1 MKMKIRNERELVRN
15 ATSENDSTA
24 RVAALEIIKSGVAAV
39 NPHEAVRRH
48 VKRVGNRLVVH
59 GKEYNLDKFEN
70 VAIVGGGKASG
81 AMAETLEEILGEYL
95 TTGFVNVLKKNKAVV
110 KTKKVKLNYA
120 GHPMPDEKGLKG
132 SKLMVEFCRSMGKKG
147 LIFFLI
153 SGGGSALL
161 PYPADG
167 ISLEDKQNVTDAL
180 LMSGATINEINA
192 VRKHLSLIKGGQ
204 FLRYVNSSEVI
215 SLIISDVVGDPL
227 DVIASGPT
235 APDPTTYLDAVS
247 ILKRHKLWTAIPE
260 NVRSHLQKGV
270 KGDIPETPKAGDQIF
285 RKVNN
290 MIVGSNRVATTASY
304 EKAKQ
309 LGYNA
314 LFLSSY
320 LEGESRH
327 VGTALASLLQEID
340 ASDNPVPKPAAIIA
354 GGETTV
360 TVAGTGKGGRNQELV
375 LSASMKISGLS
386 GVAIISIGTDGI
398 DGPTDAAGAIA
409 DGKTLLR
416 ASDMNLD
423 ALRFLD
429 QNNAYQ
435 FFKNL
440 KDLIITGP
448 TGTNVNDL
456 TVLVAT

>member
-1 MKMKIRNERELVRN
+1 MRIRNEKELIHN
-15 ATSENDSTA
+15 ATSESDSTA
-24 RVAALEIIKSGVAAV
+24 RAAALEIIKSGVEAV
-39 NPHEAVRRH
+39 DPYKAVRRH
-48 VKRVGNRLVVH
+48 VKRVGNRLIVQ
-59 GKEYNLDKFEN
+59 GKEYNLDRFESI
-70 VAIVGGGKASG
+70 AIVGGGKASG

-95 TTGFVNVLKKNKAVV
+95 ATGLVNVLKGTRRVV
-110 KTKKVKLNYA
+110 KTEKVKLNEA
-120 GHPMPDEKGLKG
+120 GHPLPDEEGLKG
-132 SKLMVEFCRSMGKKG
+132 SKLMVEISRSMGKKG

-161 PYPADG
+161 PYPVDG

-180 LMSGATINEINA
+180 LRSGATINEINA

-204 FLRYVNSSEVI
+204 FVRYVNSTEVI

-235 APDPTTYLDAVS
+235 APDPTTYYEAIR
-247 ILKRHKLWTAIPE
+247 ILQRYKLWATIPE
-260 NVRSHLQKGV
+260 NVRFHLQMGAKGNR
-270 KGDIPETPKAGDQIF
+270 PETPKVGDKIF

-290 MIVGSNRVATTASY
+290 VIVGSNRIATTASY
-304 EKAKQ
+304 EKAKE

-320 LEGESRH
+320 LEGETRH
-327 VGTALASLLQEID
+327 VGTALASLLQEVR
-340 ASDNPVPKPAAIIA
+340 ASNNPVPRPAAIIA

-360 TVAGTGKGGRNQELV
+360 TVTGTGKGGRNQELV
-375 LSASMKISGLS
+375 LSASMKIRGLQ

-409 DGKTLLR
+409 DGKTLFR
-416 ASDMNLD
+416 AREMNLD
-423 ALRFLD
+423 PFSFLD
-429 QNNAYQ
+429 NNNSYR
-435 FFKNL
+435 FFEHL
-440 KDLIITGP
+440 KDLVITGP

-456 TVLVAT
+456 TVLVAI

>member
-1 MKMKIRNERELVRN
+1 MKIRNEKELLRN
-15 ATSENDSTA
+15 ATSKSDSTA
-24 RVAALEIIKSGVAAV
+24 RVAALEMIKSGVAAV
-39 NPHEAVRRH
+39 DPHEAVRRH
-48 VKRVGNRLVVH
+48 VRRVDHRLIVH
-59 GKEYNLDKFEN
+59 GKEYNLDRFEN

-95 TTGFVNVLKKNKAVV
+95 TTGFVNVLKENRGV
-110 KTKKVKLNYA
+110 KTKKVKLNPA
-120 GHPMPDEKGLKG
+120 GHPLPDEKGLKG
-132 SKLMVEFCRSMGKKG
+132 SKLMVELCKSVGKKG
-147 LIFFLI
+147 LIFLLI

-167 ISLEDKQNVTDAL
+167 ISLEDKQKVTDAL

-192 VRKHLSLIKGGQ
+192 VRKHLSFIKGGQ

-235 APDPTTYLDAVS
+235 VPDPTTYPDAVR
-247 ILKRHKLWTAIPE
+247 ILQRYKLWTAIPE

-270 KGDIPETPKAGDQIF
+270 KGGIPETPKVGDKIF

-290 MIVGSNRVATTASY
+290 VIVGSNRVAIAASY

-314 LFLSSY
+314 LFFSSY
-320 LEGESRH
+320 LEGEARH

-340 ASDNPVPKPAAIIA
+340 ASNNPVSKPAAIIA

-360 TVAGTGKGGRNQELV
+360 TVTGTGKGGRNQELV
-375 LSASMKISGLS
+375 LSASMKISGLP

-416 ASDMNLD
+416 ARDMNLD

-429 QNNAYQ
+429 DNNAYR
-435 FFKNL
+435 FFENL

-456 TVLVAT
+456 TVLVTI